1 MSKKGKEILIL
12 SSSFVCSISKQAYR
26 KREEQKFKEYWE
38 GEERVEEQ
46 GGRGIAKITMVVTM
60 MKTMIMAVM
69 MMIATKRMMI
79 LTMKTKMLRM
89 VK

>member
-1 MSKKGKEILIL
+1 
-12 SSSFVCSISKQAYR
+12 
-26 KREEQKFKEYWE
+26 
-38 GEERVEEQ
+38 
-46 GGRGIAKITMVVTM
+46 M

>member
-1 MSKKGKEILIL
+1 MFAVFPNKHIGKKRDKSSK
-12 SSSFVCSISKQAYR
+12 
-26 KREEQKFKEYWE
+26 YWE
-38 GEERVEEQ
+38 GEERVEEK
-46 GGRGIAKITMVVTM
+46 GERGIAKITMVVTM

>member
-1 MSKKGKEILIL
+1 MLEQDKKYIRRGGK
-12 SSSFVCSISKQAYR
+12 SRRGNK
-26 KREEQKFKEYWE
+26 E
-38 GEERVEEQ
+38 GEERVGEQ